1 MKDEDLHRNL
11 RLDPMEQKRIHSQL
25 AEDTKFLAGHNI
37 MDYSLLLGVSYDE
50 ITGKDKRKP
59 MRMAHPYQFHID
71 ENQEQ
76 DYVDIN
82 DGLSS
87 SFNGRASGGY
97 DNYTVNAN
105 VVEGPGT
112 YYIGI
117 IDMLQ
122 EWNTQKKMEK
132 FWKVYLRCQSRAGI
146 SCVEPT
152 FYRKRFLKKMS
163 KIGM

>member
-11 RLDPMEQKRIHSQL
+11 RLDPSESKRIHLQL
-25 AEDTKFLAGHNI
+25 ERDTKFLETHNI
-37 MDYSLLLGVSYDE
+37 MDYSLLLGVSYENINKNDQR
-50 ITGKDKRKP
+50 RKN
-59 MRMAHPYQFHID
+59 RMSHSISHPYQFQID
-71 ENQEQ
+71 ENEEQ
-76 DYVDIN
+76 DFED
-82 DGLSS
+82 LSS
-87 SFNGRASGGY
+87 SFHARSSGGY

-122 EWNTQKKMEK
+122 EWNMEKKMEK
-132 FWKVYLRCQSRAGI
+132 CAKVYLRCKSRAGI
-146 SCVEPT
+146 SCVEPV
-152 FYRKRFLKKMS
+152 FYRKRFLKKMT